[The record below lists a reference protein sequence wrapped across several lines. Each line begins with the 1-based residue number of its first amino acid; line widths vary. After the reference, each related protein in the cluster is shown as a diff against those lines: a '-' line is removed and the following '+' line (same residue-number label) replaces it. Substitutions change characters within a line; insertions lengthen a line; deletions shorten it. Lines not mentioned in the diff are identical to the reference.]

1 MNLRNHRI
9 IAILLI
15 VAIFFSI
22 TPEKSSTVYAAN
34 ARIRPWRA
42 IRWAAL
48 NLTPAGKVAKPFIDR
63 QNAYRTADRWLSD
76 KRATLSQRQE
86 TLVTMYKNRE
96 IDAHTYIKY
105 KALTLRMEN
114 QYKEAQSSMK
124 GIAHDKFG
132 KDFMQVFVDQIAPR
146 ILKSARFT
154 ETMREVNETFTTT
167 QKVMKDG
174 LNALEELK
182 AKMYP
187 EFMRNGREKLEEVM
201 KKMDER
207 GIRGG
212 MADDLYGKLQQVVG
226 ELKRLE
232 KDVPEALTPKEVKQM
247 SAEVKDAAEQLGK
260 IQKQMNDGVN
270 QLKDQGTVRIPAGGK
285 GKAAELSS
293 QLQAIRDMEK
303 LTELD
308 KVMETAGLY
317 EEFGSGIA
325 QKLAELGLE
334 PTDGNYGKIR
344 AQMIEAISKV
354 NPKNRTDKKIE
365 ELFKKIA
372 SDVTGE
378 DLVDAEED
386 EDEETDEV
394 LEPTATIPPP
404 KKIHLTVG
412 TDTFVQQ
419 FGMSWQGLADNIAP
433 GEPLCKNHGI
443 GSLVLDDMSMQV
455 EIDLIENKTEIKIS
469 GISKF
474 GSEGFYSGE
483 YGTDKAQCSFSGVF
497 TETEYFDY
505 DPVTREFVININGNL
520 DVTCNVSVFCG
531 YDPSLERA
539 VWAVGQDSASNP
551 IRIDI
556 WKQNYDDCQ
565 SEITLITDL
574 DKQEEKI
581 WVSSGSG
588 ILDSEKCK
596 PLNWVFE

>member
-1 MNLRNHRI
+1 MISKGHRI
-9 IAILLI
+9 ISIFIIFILLL
-15 VAIFFSI
+15 SI
-22 TPEKSSTVYAAN
+22 IPANNSTVYAARL
-34 ARIRPWRA
+34 RIRPWQA

-63 QNAYRTADRWLSD
+63 QNAYRSADRWLSD
-76 KRATLSQRQE
+76 KRAQLSERQK
-86 TLVTMYKNRE
+86 TLVTLYQNHE
-96 IDAHTYIKY
+96 IDSHTYFKY
-105 KALTLRMEN
+105 KTLTLRMDN

-132 KDFMQVFVDQIAPR
+132 KEFMQVFVNQIAPR
-146 ILKSARFT
+146 ILSSARFT

-167 QKVMKDG
+167 QKVMNNG

-182 AKMYP
+182 SKMYP

-201 KKMDER
+201 KKMDDR

-232 KDVPEALTPKEVKQM
+232 KDVPEALTPKEIKQM
-247 SAEVKDAAEQLGK
+247 SAEVNDAAEQLGK

-270 QLKDQGTVRIPAGGK
+270 QWKEQGTIRISAGGK
-285 GKAAELSS
+285 GKSAELSS

-308 KVMETAGLY
+308 KVLQTAELY

-372 SDVTGE
+372 SEVTGE
-378 DLVDAEED
+378 DLVDGEED
-386 EDEETDEV
+386 AEEETDEDI
-394 LEPTATIPPP
+394 EPTATIPPP
-404 KKIHLTVG
+404 KKIHLTAG
-412 TDTFVQQ
+412 TDTFSQQ
-419 FGMSWQGLADNIAP
+419 FGMSWQCLADRIAP
-433 GEPLCKNHGI
+433 GEILCNKRGI

-455 EIDLIENKTEIKIS
+455 DIDLIENKTEIKIN
-469 GISKF
+469 GISKY
-474 GSEGFYSGE
+474 GTEGFYSGE
-483 YGTDKAQCSFSGVF
+483 YGTETAQCSFSGVI
-497 TETEYFDY
+497 TQVDYFDY
-505 DPVTREFVININGNL
+505 DPMTREFVVNVSGNL
-520 DVTCNVSVFCG
+520 DVTCNVSIFCG
-531 YDPSLERA
+531 YDPSLKRA
-539 VWAVGQDSASNP
+539 IWAVGQGSASNP
-551 IRIDI
+551 IKIDI
-556 WKQNYDDCQ
+556 WKIDYEDCQ

-574 DKQEEKI
+574 GKQEDEI
-581 WVSSGSG
+581 FIAFGSG
-588 ILDSEKCK
+588 ILDSEMCK
-596 PLNWVFE
+596 PLRWVFE